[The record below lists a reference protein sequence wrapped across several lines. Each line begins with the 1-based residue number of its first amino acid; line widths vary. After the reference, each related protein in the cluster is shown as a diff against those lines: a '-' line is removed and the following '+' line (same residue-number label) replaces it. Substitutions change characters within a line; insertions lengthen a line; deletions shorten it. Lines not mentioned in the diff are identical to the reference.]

1 MTGAR
6 KTAHHEL
13 VRYTECSREPNP
25 PRVCLTC
32 PPVPLRDVPW
42 EPLRVLLR
50 RKLDYETTGRGRLP
64 TQKLI
69 DTVSDI
75 VATQHGQPGTGFP

>member
-1 MTGAR
+1 
-6 KTAHHEL
+6 
-13 VRYTECSREPNP
+13 
-25 PRVCLTC
+25 
-32 PPVPLRDVPW
+32 VPLRDVPW